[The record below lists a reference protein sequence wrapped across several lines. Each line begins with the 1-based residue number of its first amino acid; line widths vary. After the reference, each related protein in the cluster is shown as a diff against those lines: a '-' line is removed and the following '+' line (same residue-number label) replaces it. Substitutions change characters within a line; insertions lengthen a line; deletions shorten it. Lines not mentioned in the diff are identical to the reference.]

1 MFKYISRVLKITSL
15 LIFVLLSHLM
25 VGNKPP
31 GYDKIKAEGSILE
44 LRSNCTPG
52 ISEIDQQVNNVR
64 ARLSTGGD
72 VWWDRN
78 DGLYIVP
85 KPAEGQLPV
94 SSIFA
99 GGVWVGGVD
108 RSGNKKLA
116 GVTYRSLTS
125 NYDWYPGP
133 LDEEGATERDVCR
146 SWDRFFTVYATDISR
161 HNIGF
166 ENAKAAGVNYNCDSI
181 PNNVKYWPGKGNPY
195 WRERYNFELPDQ
207 SLGAFWDENED
218 GIYDPCDGD
227 FPNIEIRNCG
237 PENRSKAKELVPDE
251 MIFWIYNDNGGPH
264 RLTAGSA
271 IRMEVQVQAFG
282 YTTNDEVN
290 DMTFQR
296 YKLINKANED
306 LVDCYFAMWVDPD
319 LGCYT
324 DDYVGCDVK
333 RSLAYVYNE
342 DAVDGQVG
350 ATCPG
355 GVNTYGGKV
364 PALGVDYFRGPRGPK
379 VFVRNPQTNAFILD
393 ANGKKVLRDPTPQT
407 GEVDTLVEL
416 GMTSFV
422 YTNNAGVN
430 SPPQPT
436 TDPQAR
442 DDEFYNNLRGLW
454 KNGDAVT
461 FGGSGFNPG
470 STDSVKYVF
479 PSDPNDA
486 RGWSMCTA
494 NLPNGDRRTLQSTGP
509 LLLQPGATN
518 ELIVGVVFAPDLDY
532 PCPDLSRLFNADD
545 IAQALFNN
553 CFDITDGPDAPD
565 ICGVELDKEIIIALT
580 NDARASN
587 NAFNKYE
594 EIDLKAP
601 ETVADNKYRF
611 EGYKVYQL
619 SDASVST
626 QELGDINKARLVFQ
640 TDVKNGVSE
649 IFNWKSDPN
658 PLPTNANQPVWTYSR
673 MVQGGDKG
681 LENSF
686 LVKEDQFAKENRSL
700 INHKPYHFLVIAYA
714 YNNFGDFDPKEV
726 LGQRTPYLEGRRNVK
741 VYTFTPR
748 PPVYVNLQSKYGEGA
763 EVTRISGEGS
773 GGYFIDLKDGVA
785 DNIIKGTPDT
795 KIIYKEGAAPIQVKI
810 FNPLEVSDG
819 KYRLEMV
826 GGFNSTPATCDLN
839 PGVTWKLTEVNS
851 GSVIASESSIDK
863 INEQIIYQKG
873 FSIRIGQVKAPGND
887 IKGTNGA
894 VGQTIT
900 YKDSGKQWLNAIT
913 QSNRPNVFG
922 LPSSVFDALEPSVAT
937 DPTKFVDP
945 ERKLGN
951 MGVGMFT
958 PFNMAR
964 WGTPPADQFP
974 FYLSPAWRDGSS
986 NNGFLLNERLGNL
999 RIKDLNNVNIVFT
1012 SNKELWSRCI
1022 VVETSNPDYYNTAQ
1036 APTIGNS
1043 RNLEIRN
1050 QTSVDKEGNPQPG
1063 EPTGLGWFPGYAID
1077 VETGERLNIFFGEN
1091 SSFTGANARFLT
1103 GNNIAGD
1110 MLFNPSGQVLS
1121 TLNGPLPLS
1130 VPLGGQHYVYVTRQK
1145 YDGCALLRNGLRNGS
1160 LFTTKIDP
1168 LSLITWAG
1176 MFYGSNTT
1184 PMLPIS
1190 AGLVPNDVTIKVRVD
1205 RPFNR
1210 NRIVNTIASQRACT
1224 VENNNLPVY
1233 EFELKGK
1240 GVLELAQ
1247 EEYAGALSKVNVVP
1261 NPYYAYSAYETNQFA
1276 NIVKITNLPE
1286 RALVTIYTLDGKFVR
1301 RFDREERP
1309 VKKSGSN
1316 PAINAS
1322 QINPALEWDMK
1333 NAVGIPVAS
1342 GVYLIHVVAPELGEE
1357 RTLKWFGVNRKFDP
1371 TGL

>member
-1 MFKYISRVLKITSL
+1 MYILNSRVFVTINLLILCLLSTSL
-15 LIFVLLSHLM
+15 MS
-25 VGNKPP
+25 NKPP
-31 GYDKIKAEGSILE
+31 GYDKIKANSSELE
-44 LRSNCTPG
+44 LRSNCSPG
-52 ISEIDQQVNNVR
+52 VSEIDQQINNVR

-85 KPAEGQLPV
+85 KPSEGQLPV
-94 SSIFA
+94 SAIFA
-99 GGVWVGGVD
+99 GGVWVGGID

-125 NYDWYPGP
+125 NFDWYPGP
-133 LDEEGATERDVCR
+133 LDEEGATKSEDCK
-146 SWDRFFTVYATDISR
+146 SWDRMFTVYATDISI
-161 HNIGF
+161 HNIAF
-166 ENAKAAGVNYNCDSI
+166 ENAKAAGTPYNCDSI

-195 WRERYNFELPDQ
+195 WRERFDFNLPDQ

-324 DDYVGCDVK
+324 DDYVGCDVE
-333 RSLAYVYNE
+333 RSLAYIYNE

-350 ATCPG
+350 ATCPDG
-355 GVNTYGGKV
+355 INTYGSNV
-364 PALGVDYFRGPRGPK
+364 PALGIDYFRGPRGPK
-379 VFVRNPQTNAFILD
+379 VFVRNPQTNAIILD
-393 ANGKKVLRDPTPQT
+393 ASGNPVLRDPIPQT
-407 GEVDTLVEL
+407 GEIDTLVEL

-422 YTNNAGVN
+422 YTNNAGIN
-430 SPPQPT
+430 SPPQAT

-454 KNGDAVT
+454 KTGDPVT

-470 STDSVKYVF
+470 STDTVRYAF
-479 PSDPNDA
+479 PSDPNNPT
-486 RGWSMCTA
+486 GWSMCTA

-518 ELIVGVVFAPDLDY
+518 ELIIGVVFAPDLDY

-565 ICGVELDKEIIIALT
+565 VCGVELDKEIILALT

-587 NAFNKYE
+587 NAFTAYQE
-594 EIDLKAP
+594 VDLKAP
-601 ETVADNKYRF
+601 ETVTDNLYRF

-619 SDASVST
+619 ADGSVSP
-626 QELGDINKARLVFQ
+626 QELGDINKARLIFQ
-640 TDVKNGVSE
+640 TDVKNGVAE
-649 IFNWKSDPN
+649 VFNWKSEPN
-658 PLPTNANQPVWTYSR
+658 PLPTNANQPVWSYTR
-673 MVQGGDKG
+673 MVQGADVG
-681 LENSF
+681 LNNTF
-686 LVKEDQFAKENRSL
+686 KILEDQFAKGNRQL
-700 INHKPYHFLVIAYA
+700 VNHKPYHFMAIAYA
-714 YNNFGDFDPKEV
+714 YNNFEDFDPREV

-748 PPVYVNLQSKYGEGA
+748 PPVFVNLQSKYGDGV
-763 EVTRISGEGS
+763 EVTRLDGEGS
-773 GGYFIDLKDGVA
+773 GGYFLDLKEGIAESIIRGEPNVKVVYKDG
-785 DNIIKGTPDT
+785 G
-795 KIIYKEGAAPIQVKI
+795 APIQVKI

-819 KYRLEMV
+819 KYRLEME
-826 GGFNSTPATCDLN
+826 GGFNSASSICGLN
-839 PGVTWKLTEVNS
+839 TGVTWKLTEINT
-851 GSVIASESSIDK
+851 GEVIASESSIDK
-863 INEQIIYQKG
+863 INEQIIYRKG
-873 FSIRIGQVKAPGND
+873 FSIRIGQVKEPGND

-894 VGQTIT
+894 VGQTLT
-900 YKDSGKQWLNAIT
+900 YKESGKQWLNAVT
-913 QSNRPNVFG
+913 QNSRPNILG
-922 LPSSVFDALEPSVAT
+922 LPSSVFDALEPSVES
-937 DPTKFVDP
+937 DPTKYVDP
-945 ERKLGN
+945 NRRLGN
-951 MGVGMFT
+951 MGTGTFF

-964 WGTPPADQFP
+964 FSNPPSDQFP
-974 FYLSPAWRDGSS
+974 FYLSTAWRDANQHS
-986 NNGFLLNERLGNL
+986 FLLNTRLGNL

-1012 SNKELWSRCI
+1012 PNKDLWSRCI
-1022 VVETSNPDYYNTAQ
+1022 VVETSTPDYYNAAL
-1036 APTIGNS
+1036 APTVGNS
-1043 RNLEIRN
+1043 KNLEIRN
-1050 QTSVDKEGNPQPG
+1050 QTSVDKDGNPQPS

-1091 SSFTGANARFLT
+1091 SSFTGANARFLE

-1110 MLFNPSGQVLS
+1110 MLFNPSGQVVG
-1121 TLNGPLPLS
+1121 TGNGPLPML
-1130 VPLGGQHYVYVTRQK
+1130 VPLGGQHFVYVTRQK
-1145 YDGCALLRNGLRNGS
+1145 YDGCAQLRNGLRNGS
-1160 LFTTKIDP
+1160 LFTSKIDP
-1168 LSLITWAG
+1168 LSLVTWSA
-1176 MFYGSNTT
+1176 MIYGSTTT
-1184 PMLPIS
+1184 PMLPVS
-1190 AGLVPNDVTIKVRVD
+1190 QGLIPNEATVKLRVE

-1210 NRIVNTIASQRACT
+1210 DRVITTTASQKSCN
-1224 VENNNLPVY
+1224 VVGGLPAY
-1233 EFELKGK
+1233 EFELTGK
-1240 GVLELAQ
+1240 GIQELQQ
-1247 EEYAGALSKVNVVP
+1247 EEYVGALAKVNVVP
-1261 NPYYAYSAYETNQFA
+1261 NPYYAYSAYETNQFS
-1276 NIVKITNLPE
+1276 NTIKITNLPE
-1286 RALVTIYTLDGKFVR
+1286 RAVVTIFTLDGKFVR
-1301 RFDREERP
+1301 KFDREDRSRI
-1309 VKKSGSN
+1309 KTGSN
-1316 PAINAS
+1316 PANNRS
-1322 QINPALEWDMK
+1322 QNNPALEWDLK
-1333 NAVGIPVAS
+1333 NAVGIPVSS